1 VSCVNSKLRI
11 DAGFGFDLPMN
22 VGAIAVSLPTIIV
35 IAEAQLLRRMLLYV
49 PERWARR
56 KSL

>member
-11 DAGFGFDLPMN
+11 DARFGFDLPMN

-35 IAEAQLLRRMLLYV
+35 VVDAQLLRRMLLYV
-49 PERWARR
+49 SERWARR